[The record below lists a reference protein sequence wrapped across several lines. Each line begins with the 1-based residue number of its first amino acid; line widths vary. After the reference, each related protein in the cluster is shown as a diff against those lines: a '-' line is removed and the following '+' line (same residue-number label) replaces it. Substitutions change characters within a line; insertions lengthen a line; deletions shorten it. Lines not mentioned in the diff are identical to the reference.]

1 MDIRLIVPGNVRHGS
16 GGNKYNAK
24 LAEHLEAL
32 GAAVE
37 TVAVDGDWPVG
48 SPADRQR
55 FADALDGGT
64 TVITDGLVAS
74 GVPDEVA
81 TAVGNGARVWILSH
95 MALADHKAL
104 EGKALAAATGVICP
118 SNHAAGEL
126 RARHGH
132 PRIVIARPGTEA
144 AGEASGSEPPHII
157 AVAAMLPNK
166 QQTLIV
172 EALASL
178 RDLPW
183 TAALIGSRDADPG
196 YAAGV
201 RAAVERHGLEGR
213 LAVTGELSG
222 TPLERQWLAADLS
235 LLVSTSESFGM
246 VVVESLAH
254 GVPVL
259 VKEGTGA
266 VEALGSSGAGQA
278 VKITGPSELAEAI
291 RAWLTDESLRT
302 EWRHAAMTA
311 RHTLP
316 GWDATARTVLDALTT
331 GA

>member
-24 LAEHLEAL
+24 LAEHLEAH

-37 TVAVDGDWPVG
+37 TVTVDGGWPVG

-64 TVITDGLVAS
+64 TVIADGLVAS
-74 GVPDEVA
+74 GAPDEVA
-81 TAVGNGARVWILSH
+81 AAVGNGTRVWILSH
-95 MALADHKAL
+95 MALAEHPTL

-126 RARHGH
+126 RARHG
-132 PRIVIARPGTEA
+132 RSGTVVARPGTEA
-144 AGEASGSEPPHII
+144 AGEANGSEPPHLV
-157 AVAAMLPNK
+157 AVAALLPNK

-178 RDLPW
+178 QDLSW
-183 TAALIGSRDADPG
+183 TAALIGSHDADPA
-196 YAAGV
+196 YAAEV
-201 RAAVERHGLEGR
+201 AAAVERHGLEGR
-213 LAVTGELSG
+213 LEVTGELTG

-235 LLVSTSESFGM
+235 LLASTSESFGM

-254 GVPVL
+254 GVPAL

-278 VKITGPSELAEAI
+278 VKIAGPGDLAKTI

-302 EWRHAAMTA
+302 EWRQAALMS

-316 GWDATARTVLDALTT
+316 GWDATARTVLDALT
-331 GA
+331 ADA